1 MKEREERLLRVPPN
15 DVLIIAEK
23 PSVARDLAK
32 EVKATSCGNGYFH
45 GNGYVVWWSSESLLL
60 CLHGKGLDDAGVSCH
75 LPSADAMT
83 T

>member
-45 GNGYVVWWSSESLLL
+45 GNGYVVW
-60 CLHGKGLDDAGVSCH
+60 
-75 LPSADAMT
+75 
-83 T
+83 

>member
-1 MKEREERLLRVPPN
+1 MPPN

-23 PSVARDLAK
+23 QSVARDLAK
-32 EVKATSCGNGYFH
+32 EVKATSRGNGYFH

-75 LPSADAMT
+75 LHSEDAMT